1 MLILSITGLLKML
14 LIIIGV
20 FVILKFVGK
29 MMIAKRNMDEH
40 NQHHS
45 SQKAFNQEKERVQRE
60 QGKVTINKTSSAP
73 AEDVDFEE
81 VID

>member
-1 MLILSITGLLKML
+1 MLILSVTGLFKML

-20 FVILKFVGK
+20 FVILKFIGK
-29 MMIAKRNMDEH
+29 VMIAKRNMDENNRH
-40 NQHHS
+40 FD
-45 SQKAFNQEKERVQRE
+45 SQRSFKEERERVQRE

-81 VID
+81 IKD